1 MWGILDMTLPR
12 FKPKILQSSQRAGSN
27 EYRTVRPFV
36 RILLVEDDLPVRNAI
51 QHVLANAQ
59 YKVVPAQTGEE
70 ALKLIRQGYF
80 DMVLT
85 DVKLP
90 GVDGVEVIRQA
101 KQHNPRMPVLV
112 VSGVPDPDLETR
124 ALGAGATFFL
134 RKPLGAQELQT
145 VVAGILER
153 RGQIP

>member
-1 MWGILDMTLPR
+1 MTFQR
-12 FKPKILQSSQRAGSN
+12 FTAKTLQSSQRPGAGS
-27 EYRTVRPFV
+27 YRTVQPFV
-36 RILLVEDDLPVRNAI
+36 RILLVEDDLPVRNAM
-51 QHVLANAQ
+51 QHVLATAQ
-59 YKVVPAQTGEE
+59 YKVVSAQTGEE

-80 DMVLT
+80 DLVLT
-85 DVKLP
+85 DVRLP
-90 GVDGVEVIRQA
+90 GIDGVEVTRQS
-101 KQHNPRMPVLV
+101 KQHNPRTPVLV

-153 RGQIP
+153 RGQTP